1 MTSEAPQTAAELG
14 LMKGSPPPSD
24 KEVTFWNWE
33 KAPFHRWSFQHV
45 GELVPAARV
54 WRGDGP
60 VSSLEPAPV
69 DLDAVTSLT
78 TQGEVVTV
86 PEQLERTYTD
96 GLLALHHGRVA
107 TERYFNAMTP
117 ATRHLLMSVSKSVI
131 GTLAGVVIGRGQLTP
146 DDLVVDVLTELRG
159 TSFEG
164 ATVRHLL
171 DMRTGTHFIED
182 YEDPSSDA
190 GMLDWVADWGPPPP
204 GQVSPGLY
212 GYVPTL
218 SNDRA
223 HGGTFE
229 YRSILTDVLGWVLA
243 RAADASVADLLSEA
257 VWAPLGAQED
267 AEITVDHH
275 GGPWVDGGICATL
288 RDMARFGQ
296 MHLDGGFF
304 NDRQIVPAEWVHDTR
319 LGGPDSLAAFAGSEQ
334 HDRYP
339 LAFYRNQWWV
349 IRPDEGVYM
358 ASGIHGQ
365 FVYVNVPAQ
374 VVIVKLSTLPMALDD
389 DLWLDHV
396 AMFDAIAATLAG
408 AS

>member
-1 MTSEAPQTAAELG
+1 MTSDAPRTAADLG
-14 LMKGSPPPSD
+14 LMQGSPPPPD

-33 KAPFHRWSFQHV
+33 KAPFHRWSFLHV
-45 GELVPAARV
+45 GALVPTARV

-60 VSSLEPAPV
+60 PSGLELAPV
-69 DLDAVTSLT
+69 DLDEVTAAT
-78 TQGEVVTV
+78 TQGEVLSV
-86 PEQLERTYTD
+86 PEHLDRTYTD
-96 GLLALHHGRVA
+96 GLLVLHHGRVA

-117 ATRHLLMSVSKSVI
+117 TTRHLLMSVSKSVM
-131 GTLAGVVIGRGQLTP
+131 GTLAGIVIGRDRLSP

-204 GQVSPGLY
+204 GRVSPGLY

-218 SNDRA
+218 GNDRA
-223 HGGTFE
+223 HGGAFE

-243 RAADASVADLLSEA
+243 RAAGVSVGDLLSEA
-257 VWAPLGAQED
+257 VWAPMGAQED

-275 GGPWVDGGICATL
+275 GCPWVDGGICATL
-288 RDMARFGQ
+288 RDTARFGQ
-296 MHLDGGFF
+296 MHLADGFF
-304 NDRQIVPAEWVHDTR
+304 NARQIVPLEWVRDT
-319 LGGPDSLAAFAGSEQ
+319 LAGGPDSHEAFVPSHQSE
-334 HDRYP
+334 RYP
-339 LAFYRNQWWV
+339 EGFYRNQWWV
-349 IRPDEGVYM
+349 IRPDEGVAM

-365 FVYVNVPAQ
+365 YVYLNVPAD

-389 DLWLDHV
+389 DIWLDHV
-396 AMFDAIAATLAG
+396 AMFDAIAGKLAG
-408 AS
+408 AV